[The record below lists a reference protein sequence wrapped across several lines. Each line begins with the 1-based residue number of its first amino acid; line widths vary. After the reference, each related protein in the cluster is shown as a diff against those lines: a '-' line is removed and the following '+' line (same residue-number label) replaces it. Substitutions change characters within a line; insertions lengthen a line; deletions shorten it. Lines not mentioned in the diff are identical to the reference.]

1 MSCSKYG
8 FTEVED
14 VCLDAVT
21 CAEEANAVAIVL
33 VTRGNETARWTS
45 KYHGKSPIFVLTDND
60 LIMNQVEGYYRG
72 CISIK
77 IEKELSNEEVAA
89 VMHSKVE
96 SGTVVVVN
104 DWENKAVMSKI
115 SI

>member
-1 MSCSKYG
+1 MK
-8 FTEVED
+8 T
-14 VCLDAVT
+14 LW
-21 CAEEANAVAIVL
+21 AIIL
-33 VTRGNETARWTS
+33 
-45 KYHGKSPIFVLTDND
+45 IFVLTDND
-60 LIMNQVEGYYRG
+60 LIMNHVEGYYRG

>member
-8 FTEVED
+8 LSEVED

-33 VTRGNETARWTS
+33 ITRGNGTARWTS
-45 KYHGKSPIFVLTDND
+45 KYHGKSPIYVLTDND
-60 LIMNQVEGYYRG
+60 LILNQIEGYYRG
-72 CISIK
+72 CVSVK
-77 IEKELSNEEVAA
+77 IEKELREEEIAKVLR
-89 VMHSKVE
+89 SKVE
-96 SGTVVVVN
+96 SGVVVVVN
-104 DWENKAVMSKI
+104 DWEKKAVMSTI